1 MTPPATSSQGAFLLL
16 GLSQG
21 YSNAVRSR
29 KVLPIKK
36 ATHSPEIPGRSRCL
50 AFPLRLGALSA
61 ALAILAASSS
71 GALAQKKYDV
81 GATDTEIKIG
91 NIMPYS
97 GPASAY
103 GVIGK
108 TEAAYFK
115 KINDDGGINGRKINF
130 ISYDDGYSPP
140 KTVEQARKLVESDEV
155 LLIFNSLGTPSNS
168 AIQKYMNS
176 KKVPQLFVATGATK
190 WNDPKNFP
198 WTMGWQPSYQSET
211 QIYAKYI
218 LKEKPERQD
227 RGALSE
233 RRLRQGLSERPEGR
247 SRRQGGSMIIAEES
261 FETTEPTIDNHIV
274 KLKSSG
280 ADVFVDIATPKFAA
294 QAIKKVAEIEW
305 KPLHFLNNVSAS
317 VGSVIKPAGFENAQD
332 IISAAYLKDASD
344 PQWNNDPGMKEF
356 YAFLAKDFPEGDKLD
371 QGTVVGYGVA
381 QTLVQVLKQCG
392 DNLTREN
399 IMKQAANLK
408 DFRTEVLL
416 PGIKINTSPTDFAPI
431 SSLQLMKFKGERWN
445 LFGDVI
451 SADVGG

>member
-1 MTPPATSSQGAFLLL
+1 MSATRRLAVLGAALALIATSS
-16 GLSQG
+16 
-21 YSNAVRSR
+21 
-29 KVLPIKK
+29 
-36 ATHSPEIPGRSRCL
+36 
-50 AFPLRLGALSA
+50 SA
-61 ALAILAASSS
+61 
-71 GALAQKKYDV
+71 ALAQKKYDT
-81 GATDTEIKIG
+81 GASDTEIKIG

-103 GVIGK
+103 GIIGR

-115 KINDDGGINGRKINF
+115 KINDAGGINGRKINF
-130 ISYDDGYSPP
+130 ISYDDAYSPP
-140 KTVEQARKLVESDEV
+140 KAVEQARKLVESDEV

-190 WNDPKNFP
+190 WNDPKDFP
-198 WTMGWQPSYQSET
+198 WTMGWQPNYQSET

-218 LKEKPERQD
+218 LKNMPNAKIAVLFQND
-227 RGALSE
+227 DYGKDYLK
-233 RRLRQGLSERPEGR
+233 GLKDGLG
-247 SRRQGGSMIIAEES
+247 QKAASMIVAEES
-261 FETTEPTIDNHIV
+261 FETSQPTIDSNIV
-274 KLKSSG
+274 KLKSSN
-280 ADVFVDIATPKFAA
+280 ADVFIDIATPKFAA
-294 QAIKKVAEIEW
+294 QAIKKVAEIGW
-305 KPLHFLNNVSAS
+305 KPTHFLNNVSAS

-344 PQWNNDPGMKEF
+344 KQWDNDPGMKEF
-356 YAFLAKDFPEGDKLD
+356 YAFMAKDFPEGDKLD
-371 QGTVVGYGVA
+371 GGTVVGFGVA

-399 IMKQAANLK
+399 IMKQAASLQ

-416 PGIKINTSPTDFAPI
+416 PGIKINTAANDFAPI
-431 SSLQLMKFKGERWN
+431 SQLQLMKFKGEKWE